1 MLYLWPQ
8 AGDVS
13 ELPTGFGIMTRPS
26 DNTIPQGVREGRPF
40 AVDNEAF
47 TRGFDPARFLPFL
60 ERLQPYRDQCLF
72 VVIPDVVYDA
82 RATIERFRT
91 WAPVVRRMGF
101 PVAFA
106 AQDGQEDLLW
116 PMLVDFTDYLYDHG
130 NFAPGDQ
137 GAYWQAYQR
146 WVRECVAFDVLFI
159 AGTTEWK
166 LGPFAEEA
174 LRRAKR
180 LGLRV
185 HVGRVNSQR
194 RFRRF
199 QLLGADFCDGTTAAY
214 GPDQAKRRLTPV
226 VRQPTLMTL

>member
-13 ELPTGFGIMTRPS
+13 ALQRGFGIMSRPS
-26 DNTIPQGVREGRPF
+26 DHTVPQGIRNGRPF

-60 ERLQPYRDQCLF
+60 KRLQPYRDQCLF

-82 RATIERFRT
+82 PATLARFRM
-91 WAPVVRRMGF
+91 WAPLIQRLGF

-106 AQDGQEDLLW
+106 AQDGQENLLW
-116 PMLVDFTDYLYDHG
+116 PMSVDFTDYLYDYDFSPDDHL
-130 NFAPGDQ
+130 
-137 GAYWQAYQR
+137 AYWQAYQR
-146 WVRECVAFDVLFI
+146 WERECVAFDVLFI
-159 AGTTEWK
+159 AGTIKWK

-174 LRRAKR
+174 IRHAKR
-180 LGLRV
+180 ISLPV
-185 HVGRVNSQR
+185 HIGRVNSQC

-226 VRQPTLMTL
+226 VQQPVLLTI